1 MNRRF
6 FTLLLVTTT
15 MIIATQPHVVAQLSC
30 HVVNLRF
37 QHPATARAGEMIQTS
52 SIVTAS
58 CFHYATVILDLVD
71 SGSNKILSRVQ
82 WWYDP
87 LMSPVSPVL
96 VNYAR
101 APNLLGY
108 WALSIHAYFAGSS
121 TGLQFTIFIEPSS

>member
-1 MNRRF
+1 M
-6 FTLLLVTTT
+6 TT
-15 MIIATQPHVVAQLSC
+15 MMIATQPHVVAQLSC
-30 HVVNLRF
+30 NIVNLRF
-37 QHPATARAGEMIQTS
+37 QHPMTADVGEMIQTT

-71 SGSNKILSRVQ
+71 SGSNKILSRVE
-82 WWYDP
+82 WWYNP
-87 LMSPVSPVL
+87 LISPVSPVL
-96 VNYAR
+96 VNYAH